1 MPTFS
6 SLTSMH
12 LIMALGGLLPRSGIQ
27 QIVAVR
33 RIGPA
38 PWRTRRLF
46 SASAGAGGFARIRP
60 PKAIAAAHSMGEDL
74 PNAAI
79 MGYIPAVLLGTDV
92 MRQAAWQRSGI
103 SDTLAGGAAALLRGA
118 AVPDIPAFT
127 KKSP

>member
-1 MPTFS
+1 
-6 SLTSMH
+6 MH

-46 SASAGAGGFARIRP
+46 FSISRSGRICKNP
-60 PKAIAAAHSMGEDL
+60 AAEGPAQAIAAASSGGEDL
-74 PNAAI
+74 PKAAI
-79 MGYIPAVLLGTDV
+79 MGYIPAVLFGTDV